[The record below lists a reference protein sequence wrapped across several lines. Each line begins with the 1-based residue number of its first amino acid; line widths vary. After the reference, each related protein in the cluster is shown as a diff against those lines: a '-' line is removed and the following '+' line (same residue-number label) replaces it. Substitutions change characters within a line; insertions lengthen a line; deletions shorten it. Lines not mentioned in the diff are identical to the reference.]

1 MVKYEGER
9 GFTLIELL
17 LTLCII
23 GITLI
28 PLLTYFANSVFF
40 TNEAEKRTQGIKLAN
55 TLLENIKAEARK
67 NPDIISLLDEAD
79 VLGRYI
85 NLEKY
90 SFKAGDYKARVWTDD
105 TIDVDGDGEE
115 DGWVISIRIYWN
127 ESQRS
132 VTLSSL
138 VMRR

>member
-28 PLLTYFANSVFF
+28 PLLIYFANSISFIS
-40 TNEAEKRTQGIKLAN
+40 EAEKRAQGVKLAN
-55 TLLENIKAEARK
+55 TLLENIKVEARE
-67 NPDIISLLDEAD
+67 NPDIISFLEGID

-85 NLEKY
+85 DLEKY
-90 SFKAGDYKARVWTDD
+90 SLRAVDYSASAWTDNL
-105 TIDVDGDGEE
+105 IDIDGDGQE
-115 DGWVISIRIYWN
+115 DGWIIGIRVYWN
-127 ESQRS
+127 DSQKS
-132 VTLSSL
+132 VALSSL
-138 VMRR
+138 VMRK